1 MRLDVSFFVALLDN
15 FQQFRML
22 SKEEIEKM
30 KVLLRL
36 MTYLRPSTRW
46 VVLSVSLLILGT
58 LIDLT
63 APWLLKEVFDKGIAK
78 NNTKAIL
85 LFTLLLAGIQVVK
98 SFGMFVQGRSQE
110 LVGQNVVFTLRKQ
123 MYEHL
128 QRLSFGYYEK
138 QRRAS

>member
-1 MRLDVSFFVALLDN
+1 MRLDVSFCCLLDN

-63 APWLLKEVFDKGIAK
+63 APWLLKEVFDKGIARITPK
-78 NNTKAIL
+78 LFCCL
-85 LFTLLLAGIQVVK
+85 LYCLQAFKLLRASACSYRAARK
-98 SFGMFVQGRSQE
+98 SWWGRTSYSHC
-110 LVGQNVVFTLRKQ
+110 VSKCTNIFR
-123 MYEHL
+123 
-128 QRLSFGYYEK
+128 GYRSDTMTK

>member
-1 MRLDVSFFVALLDN
+1 MGLKVSFFVALLDN

-22 SKEEIEKM
+22 SKGSKM

-78 NNTKAIL
+78 
-85 LFTLLLAGIQVVK
+85 
-98 SFGMFVQGRSQE
+98 E
-110 LVGQNVVFTLRKQ
+110 
-123 MYEHL
+123 
-128 QRLSFGYYEK
+128 
-138 QRRAS
+138 